1 MQSFSLRKRLF
12 GYAPAKV
19 HELLKDRDHLLAI
32 ARERI
37 KVTEAEMERVKV
49 ELGTARVGLASK
61 DRQITALG
69 AEIGELR
76 LQLAHLGREIEETKS
91 RTAHPSSLMSQ
102 IIHAEIGPLIA
113 AAQDA
118 AKRIVQD
125 AQTTMDERLALA
137 DSAQSELKAQI
148 EDITNWHQ
156 RVDPLIASVRARM
169 ADMGNRINEVP
180 DRLSQALAPLAELV
194 GSMGDQLETLMASST
209 PPVFAVD
216 IADKVAERWQRRTE
230 PPTVK
235 LPEPQ
240 PTDEEKIVL
249 DTRVDLEFADSW

>member
-1 MQSFSLRKRLF
+1 MSLRKRLF

-69 AEIGELR
+69 TEIGELR
-76 LQLAHLGREIEETKS
+76 LQLAQLSRDVEETRS
-91 RTAHPSSLMSQ
+91 RTAHPSSLMSH
-102 IIHAEIGPLIA
+102 IIQAEIGPLIA

-118 AKRIVQD
+118 AQRIVQD
-125 AQTTMDERLALA
+125 AQATMDERLALA
-137 DSAQSELKAQI
+137 DTARSDLRAQI
-148 EDITNWHQ
+148 QDITAWHQ

-169 ADMGNRINEVP
+169 AETRSRIDEIP

-209 PPVFAVD
+209 PPDFTPD
-216 IADKVAERWQRRTE
+216 IADRVAQSWKA
-230 PPTVK
+230 PASAIK
-235 LPEPQ
+235 LPDLQ
-240 PTDEEKIVL
+240 KDEEKIVL

>member
-1 MQSFSLRKRLF
+1 MQSVSLRRRLF

-19 HELLKDRDHLLAI
+19 HELLTDRDRLLGI

-69 AEIGELR
+69 TEIGELR
-76 LQLAHLGREIEETKS
+76 LQLAHLSREIEEAKS
-91 RTAHPSSLMSQ
+91 RAEHPSSLMSR
-102 IIHAEIGPLIA
+102 IIQAEIGPLIA
-113 AAQDA
+113 AAQEA
-118 AKRIVQD
+118 AQRIVND
-125 AQTTMDERLALA
+125 AHASMNEQLARA
-137 DSAQSELKAQI
+137 DSARTDLRAQVQ
-148 EDITNWHQ
+148 DIAVWHQ
-156 RVDPLIASVRARM
+156 RVDPLIASIRARM
-169 ADMGNRINEVP
+169 AETRSRIDEVP

-209 PPVFAVD
+209 PPALAAD
-216 IADKVAERWQRRTE
+216 IADRVAERWQHTAE
-230 PPTVK
+230 APGITLSETPPK
-235 LPEPQ
+235 
-240 PTDEEKIVL
+240 DEEQIVL

>member
-1 MQSFSLRKRLF
+1 VQSVSLRKRLF

-19 HELLKDRDHLLAI
+19 HELIKDRDHLLAI

-61 DRQITALG
+61 DRQITTLG
-69 AEIGELR
+69 TEIGELR

-102 IIHAEIGPLIA
+102 IIQAEIGPLIA

-118 AKRIVQD
+118 AQRIVND
-125 AQTTMDERLALA
+125 AQTSMNEQLARA
-137 DSAQSELKAQI
+137 DMAQSDLKAQVQ
-148 EDITNWHQ
+148 DIAAWHQ
-156 RVDPLIASVRARM
+156 RVGPLIESVRARM
-169 ADMGNRINEVP
+169 AETRSRIDEVP

-194 GSMGDQLETLMASST
+194 GSMGDQLEALMASST
-209 PPVFAVD
+209 PPALATD
-216 IADKVAERWQRRTE
+216 IADKVAERWQHPTE
-230 PPTVK
+230 APGIT
-235 LPEPQ
+235 LPEP
-240 PTDEEKIVL
+240 TKDEEKIVL